1 MLQSASTNQTS
12 RPVFQ
17 HQSGS
22 NINRISRIRL
32 MLTNQITQPSFL
44 EQVTNLAPSVSAFI
58 NSKHARL
65 TAAVISHDVT
75 GGYGRGFTFNLKL
88 ELLIQQCLNCC
99 ETEYSQPSFDCRWHR
114 FETRFM
120 QIADAEAPTLERALL
135 KLERAASYKRPERMA
150 A

>member
-1 MLQSASTNQTS
+1 
-12 RPVFQ
+12 
-17 HQSGS
+17 
-22 NINRISRIRL
+22 
-32 MLTNQITQPSFL
+32 MLTKPNTADSFL
-44 EQVTNLAPSVSAFI
+44 EQVFNLAPSISALI

-65 TAAVISHDVT
+65 TAAVTSHDVT

-88 ELLIQQCLNCC
+88 ELLIQQCLTCC

-135 KLERAASYKRPERMA
+135 KLERAASYERLERMA